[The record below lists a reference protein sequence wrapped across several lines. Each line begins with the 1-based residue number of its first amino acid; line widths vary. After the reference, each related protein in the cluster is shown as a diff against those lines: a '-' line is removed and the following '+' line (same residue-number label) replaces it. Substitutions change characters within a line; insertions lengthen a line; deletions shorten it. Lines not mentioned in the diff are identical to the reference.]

1 MVNLDRQRLSEV
13 QCAGKANVGRKGTG
27 KSKKRDRKKASGK
40 QSKSQPFGEKK
51 RIKGRVVITHSTYI
65 PGLIDTL
72 ERLADRA
79 GIQTIT
85 PAVISRTK
93 SNSPHFRLKV
103 SVPIRG
109 GHKLIARKGKSTQE
123 VFVITAWTKG
133 ELEQAIAQ
141 ILS

>member
-1 MVNLDRQRLSEV
+1 M
-13 QCAGKANVGRKGTG
+13 GRKGTG
-27 KSKKRDRKKASGK
+27 KSKKRDHKKLSEKQPQPQPSEAKKAG
-40 QSKSQPFGEKK
+40 
-51 RIKGRVVITHSTYI
+51 KGRVVITHSTYI
-65 PGLIDTL
+65 PGLIDAL
-72 ERLADRA
+72 EKLADRA

-85 PAVISRTK
+85 PAVISRAK

-123 VFVITAWTKG
+123 VFVITTWTKG
-133 ELEQAIAQ
+133 ELERAIAQ